1 MSDEKDVVTKKWFM
15 SKGVIGSLIVAGTA
29 ICKLVGLDIDIN
41 IEGMEEEI
49 LTLVG
54 AVTALW
60 GRVTA
65 KTKLV

>member
-1 MSDEKDVVTKKWFM
+1 MADEAVETKKWFL

-29 ICKLVGLDIDIN
+29 VCKLVGLDIDIN

-49 LTLVG
+49 MTLIG
-54 AVTALW
+54 ALLALW

-65 KTKLV
+65 KNRLA